1 MDSELSELSKKV
13 LTKDDIQVK
22 NLETEFKKVK
32 RYEEKQVMKDYIYNK
47 VRDLVQDGL
56 NQMRNYNLSESQYMI
71 WLKYSQELL
80 RIITVDYNPSIYLN
94 YLKVG
99 LNMNNSL
106 TPAQK
111 VGVCVDYLIGVLRVL
126 LQKTNPFYSLRVRIL

>member
-1 MDSELSELSKKV
+1 
-13 LTKDDIQVK
+13 
-22 NLETEFKKVK
+22 
-32 RYEEKQVMKDYIYNK
+32 MKDYRYNK
-47 VRDLVQDGL
+47 VRDLIQDGL

-80 RIITVDYNPSIYLN
+80 RIVTVDYNPSIYLN

-126 LQKTNPFYSLRVRIL
+126 V

>member
-126 LQKTNPFYSLRVRIL
+126 LQKNNPFYSLRVRIL

>member
-1 MDSELSELSKKV
+1 
-13 LTKDDIQVK
+13 
-22 NLETEFKKVK
+22 
-32 RYEEKQVMKDYIYNK
+32 MKDYIYNK
-47 VRDLVQDGL
+47 VRDLIQDGL

-80 RIITVDYNPSIYLN
+80 RIITGDYNPSIYLN

-126 LQKTNPFYSLRVRIL
+126 V

>member
-1 MDSELSELSKKV
+1 
-13 LTKDDIQVK
+13 
-22 NLETEFKKVK
+22 
-32 RYEEKQVMKDYIYNK
+32 MKDYIYNK
-47 VRDLVQDGL
+47 VRDLIQDGL

-80 RIITVDYNPSIYLN
+80 RIVTVDYNPSIYLN

-126 LQKTNPFYSLRVRIL
+126 V